1 MGCMLKQGGGLYAR
15 LRVGAVLLA
24 AGEGSRM
31 GGVPKCLMSLAG
43 VPLIN
48 RHLIAMSGAGIDEV
62 VVVTGYYHEQ
72 IEPAVEAFPVTIVRN
87 PAPEQGQQSSVR
99 LGLEALGSKFDIVI
113 VALAD
118 QPLVGNAELT
128 ELIGAFKKR
137 APGTSIVY
145 PEVQGQRGNPVLFSG
160 ELVGEML
167 EGGQAVACRKYIDSH
182 PQQVQV
188 YETDNDRFIIDLD
201 SPEDIAAFEKRTG
214 WKLAMPAAADSTAS
228 TSGSTAGSIAGS
240 TTAAG

>member
-31 GGVPKCLMSLAG
+31 GGVPKCLLSLAG

-72 IEPAVEAFPVTIVRN
+72 IEPAVETFPVSIVRN

-99 LGLEALGSKFDIVI
+99 LGLETLGSKFDIVI

-118 QPLVGNAELT
+118 QPLVGSAELT

-137 APGTSIVY
+137 SPGTAIVY
-145 PEVQGQRGNPVLFSG
+145 PEVNGQRGNPVLFAG
-160 ELVGEML
+160 ELVAEML

-182 PQQVQV
+182 PQQVHV
-188 YETDNDRFIIDLD
+188 YQTDNDRFIIDLD
-201 SPEDIAAFEKRTG
+201 SPDDIVAFEQRTG
-214 WKLAMPAAADSTAS
+214 WKLAMPQAVGTSAVVANAAA
-228 TSGSTAGSIAGS
+228 G
-240 TTAAG
+240 